1 MNPRPLLALAA
12 LAAVST
18 PGTMEDLA
26 REIRSFVNREPTT
39 SVIGTVAGAAYL
51 FYRAEF
57 GKNPKVKSYYD
68 ALVYVSTCL
77 SVGYGD
83 IFAQTDA
90 GKLIGTALMTYG
102 PALSGKILDEPVLAP
117 PARRV

>member
-1 MNPRPLLALAA
+1 ML
-12 LAAVST
+12 
-18 PGTMEDLA
+18 
-26 REIRSFVNREPTT
+26 
-39 SVIGTVAGAAYL
+39 GTVAGAAYL
-51 FYRAEF
+51 FYRAEV

-68 ALVYVSTCL
+68 ALIYVSTCL

-83 IFAQTDA
+83 IFAHTDA

-102 PALSGKILDEPVLAP
+102 PALSGKILDEPVPP